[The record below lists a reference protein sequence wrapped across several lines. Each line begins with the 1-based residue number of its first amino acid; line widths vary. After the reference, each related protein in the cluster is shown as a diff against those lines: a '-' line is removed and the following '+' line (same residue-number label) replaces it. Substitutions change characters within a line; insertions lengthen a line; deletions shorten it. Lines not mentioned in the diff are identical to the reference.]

1 MYKKVIK
8 KLEAEVKR
16 AANWFIFIGVAII
29 AGAIIARA
37 YLMSPVNVSLDDII
51 KIIVTVGISV
61 FVVGVIARI
70 WDRLGGDPH
79 TNAFKWIFQKHYLEK
94 IGVEHYIIRDSEN
107 PEILEFYSDL
117 HNEIKTAKSHVDMMS
132 LILYRNFFKG
142 TNFAKIFKES
152 LKKAGPKF
160 RILILKPFSN
170 NNNDDSVIL
179 RQRAIDEALFLKGD
193 DMKKEPEDEA
203 DRMNRQIKKTLKK
216 IAGILSEQDDE
227 TKKRVEVRVVDK
239 TYLTCSIFNIDDKK
253 IVATH
258 YWHNTGGGG
267 TPTFEIKGPHSP
279 LFEMYSKEFDRVWE
293 NSSKWDLNKHCI
305 DP

>member
-29 AGAIIARA
+29 AVAIIARA
-37 YLMSPVNVSLDDII
+37 YFMSPVNVSLDDII

-70 WDRLGGDPH
+70 WDRLGGDPL

-94 IGVEHYIIRDSEN
+94 IGLEHYIIRNSDD
-107 PEILEFYSDL
+107 PETLKFYSDL
-117 HNEIKTAKSHVDMMS
+117 HDEIKTAKSHVDMMS
-132 LILYRNFFKG
+132 LILHRNFFKG
-142 TNFAKIFKES
+142 KNFAKIFKKS
-152 LKKAGPKF
+152 LKPDGPKF

-170 NNNDDSVIL
+170 NDDSVIL
-179 RQRAIDEALFLKGD
+179 RQRAIDESLFLEGD
-193 DMKKEPEDEA
+193 DIKKDPEDEA

-216 IAGILSEQDDE
+216 IACIWKDQDDE
-227 TKKRVEVRVVDK
+227 TKKKVEVRVVDR
-239 TYLTCSIFNIDDKK
+239 TYLTCSIINIDDKK
-253 IVATH
+253 IVSTH

-293 NSSKWDLNKHCI
+293 NSSVRDLNE
-305 DP
+305 DLP

>member
-1 MYKKVIK
+1 MYKKIIK

-16 AANWFIFIGVAII
+16 AANWFLFIGVAII

-37 YLMSPVNVSLDDII
+37 YLMSPFNISLDDIM
-51 KIIVTVGISV
+51 KILVTVGISV

-94 IGVEHYIIRDSEN
+94 IGVEHYIIRNSDD
-107 PEILEFYSDL
+107 PETLEFYSEL
-117 HNEIKTAKSHVDMMS
+117 HNEIKTAKSRVDMMS

-142 TNFAKIFKES
+142 KDFTKIFKES
-152 LKKAGPKF
+152 LKNDGPKF

-170 NNNDDSVIL
+170 NDDSVIL
-179 RQRAIDEALFLKGD
+179 RQRSIDEALFLTGD
-193 DMKKEPEDEA
+193 DIKKDPETEA
-203 DRMNRQIKKTLKK
+203 NRMNVQINKTLTK
-216 IAGILSEQDDE
+216 IASILKDQDDE
-227 TKKRVEVRVVDK
+227 TKKKVEVRVVDR
-239 TYLTCSIFNIDDKK
+239 TYLTCSIINIDDKK

-258 YWHNTGGGG
+258 YGHNTGGSG
-267 TPTFEIKGPHSP
+267 TPTFEIKGPHFP

-293 NSSKWDLNKHCI
+293 NSSRWDINNQCI
-305 DP
+305 DHS